1 MKKILNL
8 FLIGAMLVSLALGF
22 GACSTEETAEP
33 GMTVKYIGGQYTL
46 IEYVQEEGVTELTI
60 DKTEDGK
67 QITAIKAGA
76 FDGNE
81 EIKKITVSA
90 GVTEIAEGAFKRM
103 EALEEITLPF
113 VGAEETNVNAAR
125 LFGYVFGT
133 DSYDKGVSVTQNYN
147 ATGTATYYLPQ
158 TLQNVT
164 ITGGADYKV
173 PAYAFY
179 NCTAL
184 KSITIGDAA
193 EIGDAAFYNCSYLTD
208 FAVPANVTA
217 IGDEAFVGCNRLKSI
232 SFGTDSKLET
242 IGKAA
247 FKGSKMTAV
256 TLPSGLKT
264 IGENAFAGRNI
275 KNIVVPDGVTLI
287 KQTAFGECRE
297 LETCILP
304 DGCEIEQAL
313 FYFCDNLKWVVL
325 PQSITYIDLYC
336 FGYCSSLQ
344 SIFYK
349 GTEQQWENVEV
360 VETRGEK
367 VYFYSEEKPAQND
380 GGYWHFDSAGN
391 PVIW

>member
-247 FKGSKMTAV
+247 FTGSKMTAV

-264 IGENAFAGRNI
+264 IGENAFENAN
-275 KNIVVPDGVTLI
+275 
-287 KQTAFGECRE
+287 
-297 LETCILP
+297 LETIAIP
-304 DGCEIEQAL
+304 AGVAEIPYYAFYGCARLTKVTVSGTALTRIGEAAFQGCKKLTEIEGMPSSVQEIAPYAFAECDAL
-313 FYFCDNLKWVVL
+313 TEAFRATVAEIGGEFV
-325 PQSITYIDLYC
+325 
-336 FGYCSSLQ
+336 FGYQ
-344 SIFYK
+344 K
-349 GTEQQWENVEV
+349 
-360 VETRGEK
+360 
-367 VYFYSEEKPAQND
+367 EEA
-380 GGYWHFDSAGN
+380 
-391 PVIW
+391 